1 MHILYMLPKTF
12 PKVAKSC
19 KKLQKFYCEQCDYS
33 TSRKS
38 SYTKHLSCKKH
49 IQLSFPNVSKTFPK
63 VAKSC
68 KSVKKIYV
76 CEYCNNEYSNR
87 SGLWKHKKK
96 CKNTKHVVDNDE
108 NIKLKLELAE
118 KNIKLAKQEGK
129 NEAYEKMINSGKIG
143 VTNNNYNNCNNTNNN
158 ISLNVFLND
167 YCKDAINL
175 EDFMKGIKFKLKDI
189 LKDGNYVEDC
199 VSVKLLNDLND
210 IPVTQRPIHCTDK
223 RRKNFV
229 VKDKEEGWITEKG
242 NQPGKI
248 GKQINN
254 LYSRAYI
261 DFYHEYDEEHPLPHS
276 NRQVDEKSET
286 SSKIMQKKDKHY
298 IIGTLAKNLDVKE
311 AMKEI
316 QTENADDL
324 KDN

>member
-1 MHILYMLPKTF
+1 MHILYMLPKTL

-19 KKLQKFYCEQCDYS
+19 KKLQKFYCEFCDYS

-38 SYTKHLSCKKH
+38 SYTKHLTSKKH
-49 IQLSFPNVSKTFPK
+49 IQLALPNVAKPLPK

-68 KSVKKIYV
+68 KSVKKIYI
-76 CEYCNNEYSNR
+76 CEHCNNEYSDR
-87 SGLWKHKKK
+87 SGLWRHKKK
-96 CKNTKHVVDNDE
+96 CKYVEHVKDEDE
-108 NIKLKLELAE
+108 NIKLKLKLAE
-118 KNIKLAKQEGK
+118 QKLEFAEQKGELKAYKEIIKGGK
-129 NEAYEKMINSGKIG
+129 LGI
-143 VTNNNYNNCNNTNNN
+143 TNNNTNYNNCNNTNN

-276 NRQVDEKSET
+276 NREVDEKSET

-298 IIGTLAKNLDVKE
+298 IIGTLAKNLDVKQ
-311 AMKEI
+311 AIKE
-316 QTENADDL
+316 L
-324 KDN
+324 DN